1 MNTKEK
7 ILNSALDLF
16 AENGYHAVTVRDIA
30 AKVGI
35 KASSLYNHF
44 ESKQNILDELI
55 KINIRYIS
63 NLKKTLCSQN
73 TFVLKKNSNVDSF
86 DIYFL
91 DNSLKIIKLYF
102 KDHKI
107 LKFRKLLS
115 IEQCRN
121 STIASLY
128 QEIFINSI
136 LEYESKFFKYLINE
150 NILLNKDPYI
160 LALEFY
166 SPIFLL
172 LHNKDKISRTNY
184 ESVEKHI
191 LNFKETYYAKG

>member
-16 AENGYHAVTVRDIA
+16 AENGYHDVTVRDIA

-55 KINIRYIS
+55 KINIKYIS
-63 NLKKTLCSQN
+63 NLKKTLSSQN
-73 TFVLKKNSNVDSF
+73 TFVLKKYSNVDSF

-121 STIASLY
+121 SNMASLY

-136 LEYESKFFKYLINE
+136 LEYESEFFKYLIKE

-166 SPIFLL
+166 APIFLL

>member
-16 AENGYHAVTVRDIA
+16 SENGYNSVTVRDIA

-44 ESKQNILDELI
+44 ENKQSIFNELI
-55 KINIRYIS
+55 EINIRYIS
-63 NLKKTLCSQN
+63 
-73 TFVLKKNSNVDSF
+73 TFTNKLYSKNKFNFKEYSDKELFN
-86 DIYFL
+86 IYFI

-102 KDHKI
+102 RNNKI
-107 LKFRKLLS
+107 SKFRKLLS
-115 IEQCRN
+115 IEQSRN
-121 STIASLY
+121 SSLASLY
-128 QEIFINSI
+128 QKLFINSI
-136 LEYESKFFKYLINE
+136 LEYESKFFRYLISQ

-172 LHNKDKISRTNY
+172 LHNKDTISRANY
-184 ESVEKHI
+184 ERVEKHI
-191 LNFKETYYAKG
+191 LNFKETYCMKG

>member
-16 AENGYHAVTVRDIA
+16 SENGYNSVTVRDIA

-44 ESKQNILDELI
+44 ENKQSIFNELI
-55 KINIRYIS
+55 EINIRYIS
-63 NLKKTLCSQN
+63 TFTNTLYS
-73 TFVLKKNSNVDSF
+73 KNKFNFKEYSDKDLFN
-86 DIYFL
+86 IYFI

-102 KDHKI
+102 RNNKI
-107 LKFRKLLS
+107 SKFRKLLY
-115 IEQCRN
+115 IEQSRN
-121 STIASLY
+121 SSLASLY
-128 QEIFINSI
+128 QKLFINSI
-136 LEYESKFFKYLINE
+136 LEYESKFFGYLISQ

-172 LHNKDKISRTNY
+172 LHNKDTISRANY
-184 ESVEKHI
+184 ERVEKHI
-191 LNFKETYYAKG
+191 LNFKETYCMKG